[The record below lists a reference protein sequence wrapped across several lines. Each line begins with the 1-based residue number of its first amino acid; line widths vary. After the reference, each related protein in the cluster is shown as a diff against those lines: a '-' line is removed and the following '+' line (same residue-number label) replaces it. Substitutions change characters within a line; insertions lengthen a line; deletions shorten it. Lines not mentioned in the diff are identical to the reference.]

1 MLLLVNYF
9 GTGHGLAPTVHPN
22 HPDHPLPSVNIIV
35 RPHFTIV
42 FLLMMRHPLT
52 LIRHASM
59 SFSFVI
65 AGVPF
70 VKKKSPGSV
79 VATSSSELW
88 QIILQSDLE
97 TSRELKIDIGAMV
110 SYIFTYRDSRTIR
123 ML

>member
-9 GTGHGLAPTVHPN
+9 GTGHGLAPTKGMMTMYHPY
-22 HPDHPLPSVNIIV
+22 DPLPSVNVIV
-35 RPHFTIV
+35 RPHFMIV
-42 FLLMMRHPLT
+42 FLQMMRHPLT

-59 SFSFVI
+59 SFSFEI

-88 QIILQSDLE
+88 QMIL
-97 TSRELKIDIGAMV
+97 
-110 SYIFTYRDSRTIR
+110 
-123 ML
+123 